1 MNRESAHV
9 KDIKTARKKSMRCEL
24 VLQNVMESERHF
36 PLFRQIFRC
45 ENRINAVLW
54 ISATMLAFIVCLPA
68 VHGSTTTSNQMN
80 NLFGTKVIVNA

>member
-45 ENRINAVLW
+45 ENRINVVLW
-54 ISATMLAFIVCLPA
+54 DIGNNVGIHSMPTCSARQHNHIK
-68 VHGSTTTSNQMN
+68 SNE
-80 NLFGTKVIVNA
+80 